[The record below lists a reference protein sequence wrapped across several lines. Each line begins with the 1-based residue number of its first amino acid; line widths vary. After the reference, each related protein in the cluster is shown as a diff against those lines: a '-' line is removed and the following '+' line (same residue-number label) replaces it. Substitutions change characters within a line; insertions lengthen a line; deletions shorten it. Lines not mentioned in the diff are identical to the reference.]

1 MISKKKNI
9 GRCKD
14 CAYHMT
20 AKCFYSRFWQDC
32 YVGIGLKRKQE
43 KRQKEAKK
51 NDTRSKV

>member
-1 MISKKKNI
+1 MKNKKKNI

-32 YVGIGLKRKQE
+32 YIGIGLKRKQE

-51 NDTRSKV
+51 NDTRGKV